1 MKLATT
7 TTIATL
13 ALSAAGALAQCGPPS
28 LRPPVGGGCPQ
39 GWQASGRY
47 CTPLRAR
54 PGRDCETAER
64 RLPLRLDGVGLLLLA
79 QRRLAAGLER
89 VGQP

>member
-1 MKLATT
+1 MKLT

-39 GWQASGRY
+39 GWQAAGRY
-47 CTPLRAR
+47 CTPSERAQDVIVKPPSGVCPFGWTASASYCLRS
-54 PGRDCETAER
+54 GDSR
-64 RLPLRLDGVGLLLLA
+64 R
-79 QRRLAAGLER
+79 
-89 VGQP
+89 